1 MPTARASTGRRWP
14 RVRGLLWVWPLLL
27 SIALHAALLLGSA
40 KADGPLR
47 AGLAGPPASPAP
59 PVWRMRLLPAA
70 SAADAVAARPM
81 ADVVAEADAAATA
94 ALARPPSPPEEVNEP
109 APLAER
115 HPPQAGA
122 GFDVAPVPREGWVVD
137 TSALLALPP
146 GPQAPLARLDVEV
159 DVDGV
164 IVRWHLVDTNTDV
177 QAMLQAL
184 DGLQHTLM
192 VPARRAGQA
201 VAARFFVE
209 LVFSE

>member
-1 MPTARASTGRRWP
+1 MPTARASTRRRWP
-14 RVRGLLWVWPLLL
+14 RVRGRLWVWPLLL

-40 KADGPLR
+40 NAGGPLR
-47 AGLAGPPASPAP
+47 GGLAGPPASPAP
-59 PVWRMRLLPAA
+59 TVWRMRLLTSA
-70 SAADAVAARPM
+70 SAADAVTARPV
-81 ADVVAEADAAATA
+81 ADVVAEAAATA
-94 ALARPPSPPEEVNEP
+94 APARPPSPPGEVNDP

-115 HPPQAGA
+115 HPAQAEA

-137 TSALLALPP
+137 TAALLALPP

-177 QAMLQAL
+177 QAMLQVL